1 MLFRIFNKIFNK
13 ALPKHLIKS
22 ATLSGKACLLKNELK
37 YENFKNINEAELK
50 IFSQNGEDGIIDFLL
65 FKLSIKNPKFIE
77 IGVENYDESNTRF
90 LYESCDSQGLI
101 IDGSFD
107 LEELK
112 NKLEYWKGR
121 ISLVNKFITTG
132 NINPILEKENF
143 NNNLDIFS
151 IDIDGID
158 YWIIKKLPK
167 KISKIFIAEYNPV
180 FGPDLEITTPNQNS
194 FDRTKYHYSN
204 LCWGMSLKA
213 LIKLMISK
221 GYFFVGTNL
230 FKNNAFFIMN
240 DYQDNFTTLTKNI
253 DLNDLT
259 NYTNHSFMESR
270 DQNSKLT
277 YLNKDQQIKKI
288 RDCEVVDLS
297 LGKEKFI
304 KLKELI

>member
-1 MLFRIFNKIFNK
+1 MFFKIFNKIFNK
-13 ALPKHLIKS
+13 SLSKHLIKS

-37 YENFKNINEAELK
+37 YENFKNINEAEFK

-65 FKLSIKNPKFIE
+65 YKLSIKNPKFIE

-101 IDGSFD
+101 IDASFD

-121 ISLVNKFITTG
+121 ISLVNEFITTN
-132 NINPILEKENF
+132 NINLILEKENF
-143 NNNLDIFS
+143 TNNLDLFS

-158 YWIIKKLPK
+158 YWIIKELPK
-167 KISKIFIAEYNPV
+167 QISKIFIAEYNPV
-180 FGPDLEITTPNQNS
+180 FGPDLEITTPNLNN
-194 FDRTKYHYSN
+194 FNRTKYHHSN

-213 LIKLMISK
+213 LIKLMTTK

-230 FKNNAFFIMN
+230 FKNNAFFITN
-240 DYQDNFTTLTKNI
+240 NFQDEFITLTKNI
-253 DLNDLT
+253 DLNNLT
-259 NYTNHSFMESR
+259 NYTNHLFKESR
-270 DQNSKLT
+270 DEDSKLT
-277 YLNKDQQIKKI
+277 YLNKDLQIRTI
-288 RDCEVVDLS
+288 RECDVIDLS
-297 LGKEKFI
+297 MEKERLV

>member
-1 MLFRIFNKIFNK
+1 MFFRIFNKIFNK
-13 ALPKHLIKS
+13 AFPKHLIKL

-37 YENFKNINEAELK
+37 YTNFKNINEAELK

-65 FKLSIKNPKFIE
+65 FKLLIKNPKFIE

-90 LYESCDSQGLI
+90 LYESSDSRGLI
-101 IDGSFD
+101 IDGSFNV
-107 LEELK
+107 EELK

-121 ISLVNKFITTG
+121 INLVNKFITTD

-253 DLNDLT
+253 DLNDLA

>member
-1 MLFRIFNKIFNK
+1 MIFNIFNKIFNK
-13 ALPKHLIKS
+13 GLPKHLIKS
-22 ATLSGKACLLKNELK
+22 ATLSGKACLLKNELN

-121 ISLVNKFITTG
+121 ISLVNKFITTD

-253 DLNDLT
+253 DLNDLA

-297 LGKEKFI
+297 REKEKLI

>member
-1 MLFRIFNKIFNK
+1 MIFNIFNKIFNK
-13 ALPKHLIKS
+13 GLPKHLIKS
-22 ATLSGKACLLKNELK
+22 ATLSGKACLLKNELN

-121 ISLVNKFITTG
+121 ISLVNKFITTY

-151 IDIDGID
+151 IDIDVID
-158 YWIIKKLPK
+158 YCIIKKLPK

-253 DLNDLT
+253 DLNDLA

-297 LGKEKFI
+297 REKEKLI